1 MFDKAAVLALLADE
15 GIWHEVTEHA
25 AVYTMG
31 NSTASLCLT
40 RRQTQK
46 TCSCA
51 TISGKTIT

>member
-15 GIWHEVTEHA
+15 GLWHEVTEHA

-31 NSTASLCLT
+31 ELDSVALPYPEADA
-40 RRQTQK
+40 K

-51 TISGKTIT
+51 TISGKIIT